1 MSKKKDRKQAK
12 RRDAMWQDGILAAA
26 PNRPGLLR
34 TLEKSLGLKR
44 REQFVVGALLGAAAV
59 YVLSDE
65 KLRGML
71 LKAGI
76 GLYSSVAGGFAEMK
90 EQMADIQAEMQAER

>member
-1 MSKKKDRKQAK
+1 
-12 RRDAMWQDGILAAA
+12 
-26 PNRPGLLR
+26 
-34 TLEKSLGLKR
+34 
-44 REQFVVGALLGAAAV
+44 VVGALLGAAAV